1 MTSRTY
7 SIMVETSLAE
17 SSPIEE
23 LLDLCNL
30 SDLEQVFKSNGIRS
44 VGDLQD
50 LAAHNLTE
58 FGMRDYQV

>member
-1 MTSRTY
+1 
-7 SIMVETSLAE
+7 MVETSLAE

-50 LAAHNLTE
+50 LAAHSLTE
-58 FGMRDYQV
+58 FGMRDYKV